1 MHSSRAMACALV
13 IAALGVMLAIGTA
26 WGARAD
32 IEIDSLRGLGSVY
45 LIVQSPNADLAGA
58 GFDKNVV
65 KASVR
70 KKLEGAGIKVISDS
84 SDLKDNDAILLI
96 AVATVMDPAG
106 RFACSIDEQLIQV
119 TSLARDSK
127 TLVPATT
134 WTSGIV
140 AMVDGKGIK
149 YLQERIDK
157 LVNEFITDYRSVNL
171 PNLPI
176 SGETKS
182 S

>member
-1 MHSSRAMACALV
+1 MHSNRAIVCALA
-13 IAALGVMLAIGTA
+13 IAALGTMLALGTA

-45 LIVQSPNADLAGA
+45 LIVQSPNADLVGA
-58 GFDKNVV
+58 GFDKDAV
-65 KASVR
+65 KTSVA
-70 KKLEGAGIKVISDS
+70 KKLEGAGIKVVSNS
-84 SDLKDNDAILLI
+84 NDLKDDDAILLI
-96 AVATVMDPAG
+96 AVSTVKDDTG
-106 RFACSIDEQLIQV
+106 HFACSIDEQLIQV

-140 AMVDGKGIK
+140 AMVDGKEIK

-157 LVNEFITDYRSVNL
+157 LVDEFIADYKSV
-171 PNLPI
+171 NLPI
-176 SGETKS
+176 SGETKTM
-182 S
+182 